1 MFKDLVIDKN
11 QSAGDHLVQWIVNVA
26 VLSVGFNF
34 FTLF

>member
-11 QSAGDHLVQWIVNVA
+11 WSAGNRLGQWIINVA
-26 VLSVGFNF
+26 VLSVGLDF